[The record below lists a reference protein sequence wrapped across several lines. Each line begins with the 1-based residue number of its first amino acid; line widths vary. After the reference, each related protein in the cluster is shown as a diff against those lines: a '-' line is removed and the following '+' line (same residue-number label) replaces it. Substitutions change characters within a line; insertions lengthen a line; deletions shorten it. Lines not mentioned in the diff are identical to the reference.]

1 MLDAEWNLTEVA
13 EVALVE
19 VSVHNPTAVD
29 RRVRVENRL
38 DGPTLPPRTGGVPE
52 AGWDADGYAG
62 VVPAGER
69 LRLGFASPATPTE
82 PPVAVEDAGRADDE
96 DGAGSAGGADAV
108 AAVRLLDDGAPPA
121 DALPAA
127 GGAGDEPAVGTDA
140 SEPGRAEREGPAD
153 ATDAGEPEQEVGEVE
168 AATDEDVAAS
178 VGRSGVEPERD
189 EGDDAVVSDPS
200 VGNRTV
206 AATAGG
212 PATNGT
218 ADSGTHPPTGAVAEA
233 LDDGHVRREA
243 DVPASDPGGPRSE
256 GGEAGPDG
264 ARSGIRAD
272 AEIDTGGGADPDGEA
287 GSEPGG
293 GEGETEVPPPVDA
306 WLSDVAGRVEHGERL
321 TGASVVEAA
330 AVLDERGGLA
340 AVEALPDRLAADE
353 AALRALADRAAALAD
368 RAAATDVPLAA
379 LRRLS

>member
-38 DGPTLPPRTGGVPE
+38 DGPTLPPRTGGVPD

-69 LRLGFASPATPTE
+69 LRLGFASPAPPTE
-82 PPVAVEDAGRADDE
+82 PPVTVEDAGRADDD
-96 DGAGSAGGADAV
+96 DGTDSAGGADAV

-127 GGAGDEPAVGTDA
+127 GGGRDEPAVGPDA
-140 SEPGRAEREGPAD
+140 NDPEGAEREGPAA
-153 ATDAGEPEQEVGEVE
+153 ATDAGEPEQDAGGVG

-178 VGRSGVEPERD
+178 VGRPGAEAGRD
-189 EGDDAVVSDPS
+189 AGDGAVVPDPS
-200 VGNRTV
+200 GGSP
-206 AATAGG
+206 AAAPTAGG
-212 PATNGT
+212 AATNGAT
-218 ADSGTHPPTGAVAEA
+218 DSGTHPPTDTGDGSP
-233 LDDGHVRREA
+233 DDGHVRRETA
-243 DVPASDPGGPRSE
+243 APASDAPGPRDE
-256 GGEAGPDG
+256 GGEAVPDG

-272 AEIDTGGGADPDGEA
+272 AETDAGGGDGPEGEPGSGPDG
-287 GSEPGG
+287 GD
-293 GEGETEVPPPVDA
+293 TEVPPPVDA

-353 AALRALADRAAALAD
+353 AALRALADRAGALAD